1 MLKKL
6 PLIIPLLAL
15 IALLV
20 WWFTPRYSEEE
31 MAWYRSVFC
40 VIDHRDSQAFLRDM
54 ENIVEGGNA
63 DYALRKNHYIPALGE
78 RMRQTWLQLSQP
90 EQESI
95 GQDQP
100 RCRQLMSEKQR

>member
-63 DYALRKNHYIPALGE
+63 DYALRKTTISRHLANVCVRPGCSSANKNKRVLVRISSAAA
-78 RMRQTWLQLSQP
+78 S
-90 EQESI
+90 
-95 GQDQP
+95 
-100 RCRQLMSEKQR
+100 